1 MRTRKITSPL
11 APLLYKE
18 RGTRKITSPL
28 APLLYKERGTRK
40 KDIAP
45 PLLCK
50 ERGLGGEVIS

>member
-11 APLLYKE
+11 APLL
-18 RGTRKITSPL
+18 
-28 APLLYKERGTRK
+28 AKERGTRK